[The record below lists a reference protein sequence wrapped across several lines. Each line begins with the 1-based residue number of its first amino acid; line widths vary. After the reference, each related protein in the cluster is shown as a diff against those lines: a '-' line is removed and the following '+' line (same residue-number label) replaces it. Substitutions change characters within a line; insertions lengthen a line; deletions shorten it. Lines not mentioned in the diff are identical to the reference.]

1 MKSVWHS
8 LIMIALLSLSSFS
21 INSVDSKE
29 EARPVNAPSRH
40 HGNWQEK
47 RFVARVAKG
56 VQRVEMV
63 GGEYFFDP
71 NYIVVKVNKPVEITI
86 KKTAGYIRH
95 NLVATSPEAGIVFN
109 VDLKEEEAQTVKF
122 TPKRIGKYPIYSDK
136 SMFGLKSDREK
147 GMEGLIVV
155 VK

>member
-1 MKSVWHS
+1 MKSPGYS
-8 LIMIALLSLSSFS
+8 LIMLALLSLSSLS

-29 EARPVNAPSRH
+29 GARPKSAQSRD
-40 HGNWQEK
+40 HGTWQEK
-47 RFVARVAKG
+47 RFVASMKKG
-56 VQRVEMV
+56 IQRVEMV

-71 NYIVVKVNKPVEITI
+71 NYIVVKVNKPVELKV
-86 KKTAGYIRH
+86 KKTAGYVLH
-95 NLVATSPEAGIVFN
+95 NLIVKAPEAGI
-109 VDLKEEEAQTVKF
+109 DIAIELKEEAQTVKF

-136 SMFGLKSDREK
+136 SMFGFKSDREK

>member
-8 LIMIALLSLSSFS
+8 LIMIVLLSLSSFS

-29 EARPVNAPSRH
+29 STRPGSAKSRD
-40 HGNWQEK
+40 HGTWQEK

-95 NLVATSPEAGIVFN
+95 NLVAKSPEAGIVFN
-109 VDLKEEEAQTVKF
+109 VDLKEDEAQTVKF

>member
-8 LIMIALLSLSSFS
+8 FIMIVLLSLSSFS
-21 INSVDSKE
+21 INTVDSKE
-29 EARPVNAPSRH
+29 EARPESAQSRH
-40 HGNWQEK
+40 HENRQEK
-47 RFVARVAKG
+47 RFVAKVSKG

-71 NYIVVKVNKPVEITI
+71 NHIVVKVNKPVELTI

-95 NLVATSPEAGIVFN
+95 NLVATSPEAGIVFDI
-109 VDLKEEEAQTVKF
+109 DLTEDAQTVKF
-122 TPKRIGKYPIYSDK
+122 TPKKIGKYPIYSDK
-136 SMFGLKSDREK
+136 SMFGLKTDRRK
-147 GMEGLIVV
+147 GMEGLIEV